1 VNNKH
6 LTIISN
12 SYDNAL
18 SGTSSLQKR
27 KPGGFLLSMERG
39 VHLAFQQGEISSG
52 KVFGKLNLNF
62 F

>member
-1 VNNKH
+1 MREK
-6 LTIISN
+6 
-12 SYDNAL
+12 
-18 SGTSSLQKR
+18 
-27 KPGGFLLSMERG
+27 KPLVVSFFSMERG

>member
-1 VNNKH
+1 MRHGVKYPLDKREV
-6 LTIISN
+6 LTPSIV
-12 SYDNAL
+12 Y
-18 SGTSSLQKR
+18 SSK
-27 KPGGFLLSMERG
+27 KTPGGFLFSMERG